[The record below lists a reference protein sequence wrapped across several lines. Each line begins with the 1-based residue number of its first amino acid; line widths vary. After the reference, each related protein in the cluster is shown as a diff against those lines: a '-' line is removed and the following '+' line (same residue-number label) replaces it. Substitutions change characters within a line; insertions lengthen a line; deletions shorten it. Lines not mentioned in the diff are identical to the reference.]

1 MKLNTVLKCAFL
13 SIIMSVGNNA
23 NAQNALHFD
32 GVNDYVQTSFAGVL
46 GSANRTFEAWVNVSP
61 NASGNVAIIDYGLNA
76 VGSRNTFNVSGNNG
90 LSFISGG
97 INANIGTPINVITP
111 GQWTH
116 VAFVLDNGTGYLYVN
131 GIQSGTGS
139 LSTVNTPSA
148 NANMTIG
155 ERVSGGSIPFDG
167 FIDEVRIWDYARTQ
181 VEIAN
186 DMNNEFCTTPPGLV
200 SYFKLNQGIAQGINT
215 GLTTATDAVNSAQNG
230 TLNGFALTGSSSN
243 WVTGYGLTQ
252 GATFGSITTSACGGL
267 TSPSGNYYYS
277 TPGTYTDT
285 ISNTFG
291 CDSIITINLT
301 SISPN
306 SFSMITPIACNS
318 YISPSGN
325 YVYTNSGTYLDTLQ
339 SASGCDSI
347 ITINLSI
354 LESIDTVDI
363 DACYGLTSPSGNNYW
378 ASPGTY
384 QDTITNSSGC
394 DSILTINLSILGFT
408 SASSA
413 DTACFEFVSPSGKI
427 WSQSGAYIDT
437 TTNSVGC
444 DSIITYQIT
453 INGFDLELDNLNGTL
468 VSSVA
473 NGSYQ
478 WINCQ
483 TGSLINS
490 QNARTYRPNASGR
503 YAVIVEKDGCID
515 TSSCEE
521 VMVVGEQYL
530 ENSNDISVYPN
541 PFNELLTVR
550 VNSEVG
556 DTRLTILDM
565 SGRTIQMNSAMPL
578 LLSQGEN
585 QLDLNFL
592 APGNYILRIN
602 NKRISQFIPIV
613 KIQ

>member
-1 MKLNTVLKCAFL
+1 MKLITILKYALFSL
-13 SIIMSVGNNA
+13 IISLGSIARS
-23 NAQNALHFD
+23 QNALHFD
-32 GVNDYVQTSFAGVL
+32 GVNDVVQTAYAGVL

-61 NASGNVAIIDYGLNA
+61 TAVGNNAIIDYGTNA

-97 INANIGTPINVITP
+97 TNANIGTPINAITL

-131 GIQSGTGS
+131 GVQEGTGS
-139 LSTVNTPSA
+139 LSTVNTPSG

-186 DMNNEFCTTPPGLV
+186 DMNNEFCTPPPGLV
-200 SYFKLNQGIAQGINT
+200 SYFKLNQGIAQGVNT
-215 GLTTATDAVNSAQNG
+215 GLTSAIDAVNSAQNG
-230 TLNGFALTGSSSN
+230 TLNGFALTGTSSN
-243 WVTGYGLTQ
+243 WVIGYGLIQ

-285 ISNTFG
+285 ISNAFG

-301 SISPN
+301 SVSPN
-306 SFSMITPIACNS
+306 SFSSITPSACNS
-318 YISPSGN
+318 FVSPSGN

-354 LESIDTVDI
+354 LESFDTIDVDG
-363 DACYGLTSPSGNNYW
+363 CYGLTSPSGNYYW
-378 ASPGTY
+378 TSPGTY
-384 QDTITNSSGC
+384 QDTITNASGC

-408 SASSA
+408 SASSE
-413 DTACFEFVSPSGKI
+413 DTTCFEFISPSGKV
-427 WSQSGAYIDT
+427 WSEPGTFIDT
-437 TTNSVGC
+437 ITNLVGC
-444 DSIITYQIT
+444 DSIITFQIT
-453 INGFDLELDNLNGTL
+453 ITGFDLELSNLSGTL
-468 VSSVA
+468 VASVT

-478 WINCQ
+478 WIDCQ
-483 TGSLINS
+483 TGALISSEND
-490 QNARTYRPNASGR
+490 RTFRPNSSGQ
-503 YAVIVEKDGCID
+503 YAAIVEKDGCID

-521 VMVVGEQYL
+521 VVVVGEQYL
-530 ENSNDISVYPN
+530 ENSNVISVYPN
-541 PFNELLTVR
+541 PFNKLLTVR

-565 SGRTIQMNSAMPL
+565 SGRTIQMNSARPL

-585 QLDLNFL
+585 QFDLNFL
-592 APGNYILRIN
+592 APGNYVLRVN
-602 NKRISQFIPIV
+602 DKRTSQFIPIV